1 VDDRARVFL
10 SACLGAFIGGAAG
23 YLFLTEDGRRLRE
36 HLEPGI
42 DELVREMRRLRS
54 AAEKAR
60 LAASE
65 GMSTLQEVRRGI
77 AHQEEAGWTGRA
89 PVAY

>member
-1 VDDRARVFL
+1 MDDRARVFL

-23 YLFLTEDGRRLRE
+23 YLLLTEDGRRLRE
-36 HLEPGI
+36 NLEPGI
-42 DELVREMRRLRS
+42 DELVLELRRLRT
-54 AAEKAR
+54 AAEKAQ

-65 GMSTLQEVRRGI
+65 GMTTLQAIRRGI
-77 AHQEEAGWTGRA
+77 RHGEEAGWTGRT